1 MAKPKIIAEATRAT
15 KFSAYRKAGG
25 ESPMKTRC
33 TDNCKAF
40 GKAANAF
47 SDSIKW
53 KDIKQRG
60 GWWYNIR
67 DTSGKRARRVCP
79 DCAVNYRVKGE
90 TGNLAQPLWAEVF
103 RV

>member
-1 MAKPKIIAEATRAT
+1 MKKIAEAQKLN
-15 KFSAYRKAGG
+15 KFSVYRKVRG
-25 ESPMKTRC
+25 EYLVKTRC
-33 TDNCKAF
+33 TDDCEKF
-40 GKAANAF
+40 GRTANPF
-47 SDSIKW
+47 SDSIKRS
-53 KDIKQRG
+53 DIKQRG

-79 DCAVNYRVKGE
+79 DCASNYQVKGQ